1 MKQMSKVVKLGGF
14 SLASAVLL
22 GAATSA
28 PMLNAE
34 PTKPA
39 AISYVKDLKPTMEKY
54 CGACH
59 NVAQPPS
66 GINPLR
72 FKTDDEAKKAG
83 KEWERVL
90 KAMRSGHMPP
100 KGLPAPPAAEKKA
113 FLETLE
119 KYLLGECGLA
129 DPGRVTLRRLNRAE
143 YAYTI
148 KDLLGVDFDPTDDFP
163 SDDVGYGFDNIGD
176 VLTTSPLLMEKYLDA
191 AETIAGAAIFAS
203 GSTKISYPGGTI
215 KAAQGGSPQ
224 GENFVLFSNGDA
236 TISHD
241 AEMGGSYRLVIR
253 AAGAQA
259 GNEPCRMAVK
269 VNGQALQTVDVPQP
283 LDKPTDFEFPI
294 ALNRGANQIT
304 ASFLNDYYN
313 ENDPNPKN
321 RDRNLVIF
329 AIELVGPIGTPT
341 NLPATHLK
349 LIPQRPA
356 KGQEVASAKAQL
368 GAIAT
373 RAFRRPVAAEELN
386 RLVSIVQLGLK
397 QGETYE
403 RSMQL
408 GLTAILV
415 SPQFLFRAEID
426 GKATGDQPLNSF
438 EIASR
443 LSYFLWSSAPDDELL
458 ARAREG
464 KLTNPAELEKEVDR
478 MLADPKSRRL
488 ADTFMAQWMQL
499 GKLKLLIADKKLF
512 PNYSNQLK
520 EDLRKE
526 STTFF
531 NDLITNDRSLVN
543 YLSANYVF
551 VNDRLAKHYGIEGVE
566 GNHFR
571 RVEVTDGHRGGLVG
585 MGSVLMLTSNPTRT
599 SPTKR
604 GRWILDQVLGE
615 PPPPPPPGLDV
626 FKPTS
631 LKNARLTMRE
641 QMEIHRDNQ
650 ACANCHA
657 RMDPL
662 GLSMENY
669 DALGQWRDEEFGEK
683 VDASGELPDGTKFK
697 GPKELRALLL
707 GQKEKFVRSF
717 SEKML
722 TFALGRGTTLA
733 DQCHIDAI
741 YDRGSK
747 NDFKMSSI
755 IKGIVTSEAF
765 RSRRPAPKETK

>member
-1 MKQMSKVVKLGGF
+1 MSKVVRLGGF
-14 SLASAVLL
+14 SLASVVLV
-22 GAATSA
+22 GAWTMPSNK
-28 PMLNAE
+28 PIM

-39 AISYVKDLKPTMEKY
+39 AVSYQKDLKPTLEKY

-66 GINPLR
+66 DVNPLR

-100 KGLPAPPAAEKKA
+100 KGLPAPPAAEKKQ

-119 KYLLGECGLA
+119 KYLLGECGMA

-143 YAYTI
+143 YSYTV
-148 KDLLGVDFDPTDDFP
+148 KDLLGVDFDPTDEFP

-191 AETIAGAAIFAS
+191 AETIASQAIFAS
-203 GSTKISYPGGTI
+203 GSSKASYPGGSI
-215 KAAQGGSPQ
+215 KAAQGGNPQ
-224 GENFVLFSNGDA
+224 GENFVLFSVGDA
-236 TISHD
+236 TITHE
-241 AEMGGSYRLVIR
+241 AQMGGSYRLVIR

-259 GNEPCRMAVK
+259 GNEPCRMAIK
-269 VNGQALQTVDVPQP
+269 VNGQAVQTVDVPQP
-283 LDKPTDFEFPI
+283 LEKPTDFEFPI
-294 ALNRGANQIT
+294 ALNRGENTIT

-313 ENDPNPKN
+313 EKDPNPKN

-329 AIELVGPIGTPT
+329 AIEVVGPIGTPT
-341 NLPATHLK
+341 NLPPTHLR

-356 KGQEVASAKAQL
+356 KGQEAATAKVQL
-368 GAIAT
+368 AAIAN
-373 RAFRRPVAAEELN
+373 RAFRRPATAEELN
-386 RLVSIVQLGLK
+386 RLVGMVNLGLK
-397 QGETYE
+397 QGESYE

-408 GLTAILV
+408 GLTAMLV
-415 SPQFLFRAEID
+415 SPQFLFRAEIENSK
-426 GKATGDQPLNSF
+426 GSGDQPLNNY

-443 LSYFLWSSAPDDELL
+443 LSYFLWSSTPDDELL
-458 ARAREG
+458 ARAKEG

-488 ADTFMAQWMQL
+488 ADTFMTQWMQL
-499 GKLKLLIADKKLF
+499 GKLKLLVADKKLF
-512 PNYSNQLK
+512 PSYSNQLK

-526 STTFF
+526 ATSFF
-531 NDLITNDRSLVN
+531 NDLIVNDRSFVN
-543 YLSANYVF
+543 YLNANYVF

-566 GNHFR
+566 GSNFR
-571 RVEVTDGHRGGLVG
+571 RVVVTDGHRGGLVG

-626 FKPTS
+626 FKPNS
-631 LKNARLTMRE
+631 LKNVKLTMRE
-641 QMEIHRDNQ
+641 QMELHRSNPS
-650 ACANCHA
+650 CANCHA

-662 GLSMENY
+662 GLSLENY
-669 DALGQWRDEEFGEK
+669 DALGQWRDKEEGEP
-683 VDASGELPDGTKFK
+683 VDASGELPDGTKFT
-697 GPKELRALLL
+697 GPKELRNLLL

-717 SEKML
+717 TEKML

-765 RSRRPAPKETK
+765 RSRRPVSKETK